1 MKRLELFR
9 NRLYQKAKE
18 EPKRKFYSLHDKLCR
33 LDILEEA
40 WEKVSANHGTA
51 GIDKQTVD
59 DIRAYGADKFLIEL
73 QRELIDETYN
83 ISNVRRVFIQKENGK
98 MRPLGI
104 PTVKD
109 RVVQQAVKSIIEP
122 IFEADFQDF
131 SYGYRPH
138 RSAKHASE
146 EIRKYL
152 NFGLTNVIDIDI
164 MGFFDHIDHEKMIFF
179 VMRRIA
185 DPYILK
191 LIREWLKAGVVH
203 DSGVTYP
210 DMGTPQGGVISP
222 LLANIYLNEL
232 DTLWVKK
239 RMNDRQGQNAQ
250 IIRYADDMVI
260 LTDRDPE
267 NAMTMLKR
275 IISFLDLELNMEKS
289 KITTAAEGFDF
300 LGIHFMRKWSST
312 RNKTVTYNYPS
323 VKAMDRFRKGVKQ
336 VLQKRTAHQIPMVY
350 VIRRL
355 NDLIRGWYN
364 YYNHTNASQIF
375 KRLNRYIQWKVAKR
389 YCQIHKIRRVS
400 SRGDMF
406 PTIQKLGIY
415 SLESGIRYGSNSLLP
430 EVKHAG

>member
-1 MKRLELFR
+1 MKRLELFP

-185 DPYILK
+185 DSYILK
-191 LIREWLKAGVVH
+191 LKRGWLK
-203 DSGVTYP
+203 
-210 DMGTPQGGVISP
+210 
-222 LLANIYLNEL
+222 
-232 DTLWVKK
+232 DTLWTKK
-239 RMNDRQGQNAQ
+239 KMNDR
-250 IIRYADDMVI
+250 
-260 LTDRDPE
+260 
-267 NAMTMLKR
+267 
-275 IISFLDLELNMEKS
+275 
-289 KITTAAEGFDF
+289 
-300 LGIHFMRKWSST
+300 
-312 RNKTVTYNYPS
+312 
-323 VKAMDRFRKGVKQ
+323 
-336 VLQKRTAHQIPMVY
+336 
-350 VIRRL
+350 
-355 NDLIRGWYN
+355 
-364 YYNHTNASQIF
+364 
-375 KRLNRYIQWKVAKR
+375 
-389 YCQIHKIRRVS
+389 
-400 SRGDMF
+400 
-406 PTIQKLGIY
+406 
-415 SLESGIRYGSNSLLP
+415 
-430 EVKHAG
+430 

>member
-18 EPKRKFYSLHDKLCR
+18 EPKRKFYSLHDRLCR

-250 IIRYADDMVI
+250 IIRYADDSAP
-260 LTDRDPE
+260 RR
-267 NAMTMLKR
+267 KR
-275 IISFLDLELNMEKS
+275 SDKPCPN
-289 KITTAAEGFDF
+289 
-300 LGIHFMRKWSST
+300 
-312 RNKTVTYNYPS
+312 
-323 VKAMDRFRKGVKQ
+323 
-336 VLQKRTAHQIPMVY
+336 
-350 VIRRL
+350 RL
-355 NDLIRGWYN
+355 
-364 YYNHTNASQIF
+364 
-375 KRLNRYIQWKVAKR
+375 
-389 YCQIHKIRRVS
+389 
-400 SRGDMF
+400 
-406 PTIQKLGIY
+406 
-415 SLESGIRYGSNSLLP
+415 
-430 EVKHAG
+430 